1 MGMARRLFRSRSS
14 MLRFG
19 SIRFHSV
26 ESQFDFSLHSI
37 AQFNYFCL
45 SSIRLF
51 PVLIDVDS
59 IRCPTAN
66 CTLLYLVPL
75 GRECACAL
83 PLADSVVK
91 MVGPLQNIKLFHHRS
106 ALFLHAPRFSPS
118 SPFNPP
124 LLPGLCCGRYN
135 GITPSLSKSEIMVKS
150 VRIALFAETK
160 LCVPAAAGTLRR
172 ALSQLS
178 YPMIYVTV

>member
-135 GITPSLSKSEIMVKS
+135 SE
-150 VRIALFAETK
+150 RHNTK
-160 LCVPAAAGTLRR
+160 PL
-172 ALSQLS
+172 QE
-178 YPMIYVTV
+178 